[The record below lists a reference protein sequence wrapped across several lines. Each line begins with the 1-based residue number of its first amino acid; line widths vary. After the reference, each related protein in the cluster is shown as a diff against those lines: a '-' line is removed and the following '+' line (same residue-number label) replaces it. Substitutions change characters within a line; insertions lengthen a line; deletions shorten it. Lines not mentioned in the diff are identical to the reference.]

1 MAPELMDPQA
11 DELTAQ
17 VFRGPRKA
25 PFAPALW
32 IFGVLLWAYVVAG
45 ELVVNQDLP
54 ESLALLGVVA
64 AVGSVFRASTAEFRR
79 VKLPW
84 PWLVAPLVLAI
95 ALFLAIV
102 LLAIGAAGR
111 SPSGM
116 VGVPIGLWFVAAF
129 AVFFGRQRT
138 PRPLRAST
146 SAQHWKTLGVYTVA
160 ALVTL
165 FALISLVSAA

>member
-1 MAPELMDPQA
+1 MEPQA
-11 DELTAQ
+11 DELT
-17 VFRGPRKA
+17 VELFRGPRKA
-25 PFAPALW
+25 LLAPALW
-32 IFGVLLWAYVVAG
+32 IFGVLLWAYVVVG

-64 AVGSVFRASTAEFRR
+64 AVGVVFRASTAEHRS

-84 PWLVAPLVLAI
+84 PWLLAPLVLAI

-102 LLAIGAAGR
+102 LLAIGMAGR

-116 VGVPIGLWFVAAF
+116 VGVPIALWFVAAF
-129 AVFFGRQRT
+129 AVFLGRKRC

-160 ALVTL
+160 GLVTL
-165 FALISLVSAA
+165 FALISLVSAN